1 PPGLSPPLLRL
12 SRPDAR
18 LAASTARGLRAAAL
32 RRRRAPPAAHLRGRA
47 GRRER
52 RDLAVA
58 VGELLLPAAT
68 LLHAAPDRPV
78 ALGDLLGDE
87 AGVALG
93 ARRGDR
99 LVPGDELACR
109 IARAAVEGLPAAGP
123 ALEHLALAAAAAGDP
138 GRDGPVKRLPR
149 PAPRIPSS

>member
-1 PPGLSPPLLRL
+1 PSARRTPSLPDALPIWSPPRRRRARTVGRL
-12 SRPDAR
+12 V
-18 LAASTARGLRAAAL
+18 AATARGLRAAAL

-93 ARRGDR
+93 ARRGD
-99 LVPGDELACR
+99 
-109 IARAAVEGLPAAGP
+109 
-123 ALEHLALAAAAAGDP
+123 
-138 GRDGPVKRLPR
+138 
-149 PAPRIPSS
+149 